1 VSINDLGSLG
11 EFIGSLAVLL
21 TLGYLAIQT
30 RATRQA
36 TDLQTYLAVG
46 INASTVFAALLSS
59 NPDAFQIWTRGI
71 AGEPLDESE
80 LPVFGTVLTNVTVT
94 PYASILHAA
103 PSPTRAGALEGYQG
117 LIAECWGN
125 PNFLKLWDA
134 GFWSYLI
141 DDQRRAIE
149 QHRKAS

>member
-1 VSINDLGSLG
+1 MSINDLGSLG
-11 EFIGSLAVLL
+11 EFVGSFAVLL

-36 TDLQTYLAVG
+36 TDLQTFLAVSS
-46 INASTVFAALLSS
+46 NASSVFAALVSS

-80 LPVFGTVLTNVTVT
+80 LPVFGTVLDITTVN

-103 PSPTRAGALEGYQG
+103 PSPTRARALEGYEA
-117 LIAECWGN
+117 LITGWWEN

-141 DDQRRAIE
+141 DDQRRSIE